1 MEVQPQLNQL
11 TQFWLSQ
18 FNQMRQQLNETVSDQ
33 MNNVETSDY
42 SAVNGDDDADDHETA
57 NINAANDIDHSDINA
72 CNNQNFDIT
81 QLINMFNQKNENFL
95 AALLKKGANQSTQS
109 TQKQQ
114 QNALVPPTPPRT
126 PITPS
131 AQHQQVTIRAYLSLT
146 LLFNVFFFCF
156 CVLFFQFLFR

>member
-18 FNQMRQQLNETVSDQ
+18 FNQMRQKLNETVNDQ
-33 MNNVETSDY
+33 MNNVENSDY
-42 SAVNGDDDADDHETA
+42 AASNGDDDADNHETA

-146 LLFNVFFFCF
+146 LLFNVFCF
-156 CVLFFQFLFR
+156 CVCFFFQFLFR

>member
-1 MEVQPQLNQL
+1 MEVQPHLNQL

-18 FNQMRQQLNETVSDQ
+18 LSQMHQMNAISSDQ
-33 MNNVETSDY
+33 SIEIGNFTNV
-42 SAVNGDDDADDHETA
+42 ADPETA
-57 NINAANDIDHSDINA
+57 NINVTNEHKDASACTKNVVDFTQFAN
-72 CNNQNFDIT
+72 
-81 QLINMFNQKNENFL
+81 LFNRNNENFL

-131 AQHQQVTIRAYLSLT
+131 AQHQQVTILFSLIASFF
-146 LLFNVFFFCF
+146 LLVF
-156 CVLFFQFLFR
+156 VKIN